1 MPLYY
6 FSTTNDDRRD
16 DRDDPIDLPDHN
28 AAWGQAAVAFGEML
42 KEINGD
48 LKRNT
53 EWRSDVRDESKD
65 LIYSL
70 KLMPESYL

>member
-6 FSTTNDDRRD
+6 FSTIHEDRHD
-16 DRDDPIDLPDHN
+16 DRDDPIELPDDD
-28 AAWGQAAVAFGEML
+28 AAWGQAAAAFGEML
-42 KEINGD
+42 KEIDGG
-48 LKRNT
+48 LKPNT
-53 EWRSDVRDESKD
+53 EWRLNVRDESQA